1 MRVLAKNT
9 KGFSLLELI
18 VVVVIVG
25 IISAV
30 AYPNFSSWKKD
41 RETRVVTEKIANLF
55 SSLNTLSQ
63 RGSYPYVQIYFKFDQ
78 GQYSVYG
85 KGMLQDGMGEELN
98 AGRALDCRMV
108 NSGYWSNHEIKI
120 IESDQVA
127 LSIDL
132 NSAPAAVCFSQDG
145 TYYKTMGDLSGETT
159 MIICA
164 KSLAELTGKCPTTAA
179 DGLTISGVA
188 QQAYL
193 IEWNRFSNIVKKRW
207 SGSGWTIQ

>member
-78 GQYSVYG
+78 GQFSVYG
-85 KGMLQDGMGEELN
+85 KGMLQDSMGSKLN
-98 AGRALDCRMV
+98 NSEPIDCRMV

-127 LSIDL
+127 LSIDS
-132 NSAPAAVCFSQDG
+132 NSAVCFSQDG
-145 TYYKTMGDLSGETT
+145 TYYKTMGDLNVETT

-164 KSLAELTGKCPTTAA
+164 ESLAVLTGKCPTTAA
-179 DGLTISGVA
+179 DGLTVSGVA

>member
-63 RGSYPYVQIYFKFDQ
+63 RGSYPYAQIYFKFDG
-78 GQYSVYG
+78 GQFSVYG
-85 KGMLQDGMGEELN
+85 KGMLQDSMTKLLN
-98 AGRALDCRMV
+98 AGTALNCSMV

-127 LSIDL
+127 LNI
-132 NSAPAAVCFSQDG
+132 NSNSAVCFSQDSS
-145 TYYKTMGDLSGETT
+145 YYKTMGNLSGENT

-164 KSLAELTGKCPTTAA
+164 KSLAALTGSCPTTAST
-179 DGLTISGVA
+179 GLTKNGVA

-207 SGSGWTIQ
+207 SSSGWTIQ